1 LKPNEMK
8 ETEDK
13 AKDNINEDLDKWEIE
28 RMN

>member
-8 ETEDK
+8 EIED
-13 AKDNINEDLDKWEIE
+13 AKDNINKDLDKWELE